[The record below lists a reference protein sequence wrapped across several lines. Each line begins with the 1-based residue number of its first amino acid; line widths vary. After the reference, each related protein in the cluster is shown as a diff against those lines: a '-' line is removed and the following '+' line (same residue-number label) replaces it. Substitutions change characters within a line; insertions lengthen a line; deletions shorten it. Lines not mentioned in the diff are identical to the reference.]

1 MTKNHSPDLDKLT
14 LPELQKLLRELRSV
28 RTATRRTGK
37 AGLAY
42 TAQTTGTHSI
52 RVELPIGTEQVAA
65 NGLLAKLGVSP
76 DQEVTYTESP
86 KLKAGI
92 RIFIGDSLYDG
103 SLTTL
108 TQKI

>member
-1 MTKNHSPDLDKLT
+1 MKSNSTIDLSKLS

-37 AGLAY
+37 AGLNY
-42 TAQTTGTHSI
+42 IAQTTGTHSI
-52 RVELPIGTEQVAA
+52 RVELPIGTEQAA
-65 NGLLAKLGVSP
+65 ATELLAKLGVSP
-76 DQEVTYTESP
+76 DQKVTYTESP

-92 RIFIGDSLYDG
+92 RVFIRDSLYDG

>member
-1 MTKNHSPDLDKLT
+1 MTQNHSSDLSKLT

-42 TAQTTGTHSI
+42 TAETTGAHSV
-52 RVELPIGTEQVAA
+52 RVELPVGSPKTAA
-65 NGLLAKLGVSP
+65 TRLLSSLGVTS
-76 DQEVTYTESP
+76 DTTVTYKESS
-86 KLKAGI
+86 KLTAGI
-92 RIFIGDSLYDG
+92 RVFIGDSLYDG

>member
-1 MTKNHSPDLDKLT
+1 MTQTHSPDLSKLT
-14 LPELQKLLRELRSV
+14 LPELQKLLKELRSI

-52 RVELPIGTEQVAA
+52 RVELPIGTEQTAA
-65 NGLLAKLGVSP
+65 VGLLTKLGVSP
-76 DQEVTYTESP
+76 DQKVIYTESP